1 MKVMLDTNI
10 LVSAFLFKS
19 KVINK
24 LIDKLSKEHKIIICS
39 YTVEELNELIMTK
52 FKVDVKELDEFLTN
66 FPFEMVYSPK
76 KVKEK
81 LFEIRDEND
90 YIILHTAII
99 KDVDIFITGDKDF
112 FDANIERPEI
122 ITVKDFFEK
131 Y

>member
-99 KDVDIFITGDKDF
+99 EDVDIFITGDKDF
-112 FDANIERPEI
+112 FDVNIERPEI